1 MPRRMA
7 VAVAMVVFAV
17 CLVAGLEAD
26 NTFAET
32 VRRALIGM
40 FATLVIGLVV
50 GVMGQ
55 KMLEENVKQSVE
67 KSDFPEANPEADDR

>member
-1 MPRRMA
+1 MA

-17 CLVAGLEAD
+17 CLIAGLEAD
-26 NTFAET
+26 NTFADT
-32 VRRALIGM
+32 VRRALVGM

-67 KSDFPEANPEADDR
+67 KSDFSEANPEADDR

>member
-17 CLVAGLEAD
+17 CLIAGLEAD
-26 NTFAET
+26 NTFYET

-40 FATLVIGLVV
+40 LVTLVIGLVV
-50 GVMGQ
+50 GAMGQ
-55 KMLEENVKQSVE
+55 KMLDENVKQFAE
-67 KSDFPEANPEADDR
+67 KSPFPEANPEADDR